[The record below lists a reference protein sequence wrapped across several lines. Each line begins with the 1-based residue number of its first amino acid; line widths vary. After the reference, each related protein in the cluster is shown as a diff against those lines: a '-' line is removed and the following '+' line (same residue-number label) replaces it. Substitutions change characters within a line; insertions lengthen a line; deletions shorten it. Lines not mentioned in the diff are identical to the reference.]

1 MSTMSQSEK
10 IRRMANKGKTNGEI
24 AKALG
29 IRYQTVWRTLH
40 RPFKGI
46 VPQEHLEAVGIRSKV
61 DPLLDEERMT
71 TWSSR
76 IRSRSRFWWTTAQG
90 SKIQ

>member
-1 MSTMSQSEK
+1 VSTMSQSEK

-46 VPQEHLEAVGIRSKV
+46 VPQEHLEAVGIRTKV
-61 DPLLDEERMT
+61 DPLLDEEQDDELQDDEPQEPEPVLVDDGAG
-71 TWSSR
+71 
-76 IRSRSRFWWTTAQG
+76 I
-90 SKIQ
+90 